1 MNIDDVGPVDR
12 VVIHDDLLAT
22 GGTAIAAAKLVI
34 QQGAVVDGFLF
45 IVELDFLKGRERLE
59 GFSKNINSIIKY

>member
-1 MNIDDVGPVDR
+1 
-12 VVIHDDLLAT
+12 VIHDDLLAT

>member
-1 MNIDDVGPVDR
+1 MNIDDVGPGDR
-12 VVIHDDLLAT
+12 VLIHDDLLAS

>member
-1 MNIDDVGPVDR
+1 MNIDDVGPGDR

-59 GFSKNINSIIKY
+59 DFQKT